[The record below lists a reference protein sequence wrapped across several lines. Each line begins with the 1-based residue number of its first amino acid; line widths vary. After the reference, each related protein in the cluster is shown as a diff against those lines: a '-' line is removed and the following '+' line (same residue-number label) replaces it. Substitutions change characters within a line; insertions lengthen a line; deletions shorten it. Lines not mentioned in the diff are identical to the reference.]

1 MFVTFV
7 ARDSEQSPMSRLVK
21 ILLLTIHE
29 IFSWY
34 QIVQVHKEAHY
45 KNGATPVK
53 TDPIENDVDNESK
66 QSVVKE
72 IFTEDDIVENTYND
86 EDDYDHEGN
95 DTNIDE
101 EDDIMEP
108 ESQTDAIEGKDDKL
122 NYSLT
127 QDDFIEDV
135 ARVI

>member
-1 MFVTFV
+1 M
-7 ARDSEQSPMSRLVK
+7 
-21 ILLLTIHE
+21 
-29 IFSWY
+29 
-34 QIVQVHKEAHY
+34 
-45 KNGATPVK
+45 K
-53 TDPIENDVDNESK
+53 TDPIENDVESEIN

-72 IFTEDDIVENTYND
+72 IFTEDDIVEHTYNED
-86 EDDYDHEGN
+86 EYDHEGN

-101 EDDIMEP
+101 EDDNMEP
-108 ESQTDAIEGKDDKL
+108 EAKTDPIEGKDDKL